1 MRTTRTA
8 LYFHPEARC
17 ATSSKFPICYGE
29 PVLTPAG
36 ESVEIDCQYNGRM
49 LLKGTAGYV
58 WADPRDLKAIPG
70 T

>member
-36 ESVEIDCQYNGRM
+36 ESVEIDCQYNGRI
-49 LLKGTAGYV
+49 LLKGNAGYC
-58 WADPRDLKAIPG
+58 WADLPDLRPLPG
-70 T
+70 A